1 MDLIDH
7 LKKSLEDVH
16 LSKVEKKDIRL
27 ILKGQPLD
35 EESVSFLR
43 SKIYELAHA
52 KVTSDNFQFVM
63 QWMKDANNILSAA
76 PAEKPQ
82 VFFSPGDTCR
92 NAIIGQLNAS
102 VRELKICV
110 FTISDDL
117 ITNAILNAHRRG
129 IDVRILTDNDKSFD
143 HGSDINQLA
152 REGISVKMDMSTNH
166 MHHKFMVADNK
177 IVVTGSYNWT
187 SSAARFNHENIL
199 LITESGVVRSFA
211 KEFDKLWA
219 EMATY

>member
-7 LKKSLEDVH
+7 LRKSLEDVH

-27 ILKGQPLD
+27 ILKDQPLD

-43 SKIYELAHA
+43 SKIYELANA

-82 VFFSPGDTCR
+82 VFFSPGDMCR

-102 VRELKICV
+102 VRELK
-110 FTISDDL
+110 
-117 ITNAILNAHRRG
+117 
-129 IDVRILTDNDKSFD
+129 
-143 HGSDINQLA
+143 
-152 REGISVKMDMSTNH
+152 
-166 MHHKFMVADNK
+166 
-177 IVVTGSYNWT
+177 
-187 SSAARFNHENIL
+187 
-199 LITESGVVRSFA
+199 
-211 KEFDKLWA
+211 
-219 EMATY
+219 